1 MAKKLTKV
9 EVKENKLQP
18 NAILLEDGE
27 ILTATCDIYK
37 FNLSK
42 KNKLGQLASR
52 NLGTCDESFDE
63 DDFDFCLLR
72 VKDSLLEKLEKKEIT
87 LLYKLETYDETDD
100 GIVEITSLDSLLEC
114 IYDYITDNEGE
125 FLFERFNKKDQV
137 YFIPYLDDI
146 I

>member
-9 EVKENKLQP
+9 EVKDNKLQP
-18 NAILLEDGE
+18 NAILLEDSE
-27 ILTATCDIYK
+27 ILSATCDIYK

-42 KNKLGQLASR
+42 KNKFGQLAAR
-52 NLGTCDESFDE
+52 DLGCCESYDE

-87 LLYKLETYDETDD
+87 LLYKSETDD
-100 GIVEITSLDSLLEC
+100 DIVEIASLDSLLEC

-137 YFIPYLDDI
+137 YFIPYLNSLI
-146 I
+146 

>member
-1 MAKKLTKV
+1 MAKKLIKV

-42 KNKLGQLASR
+42 KNKFGQLAAR
-52 NLGTCDESFDE
+52 DLGCCEGYNE

-114 IYDYITDNEGE
+114 IYDYITDNDGE

-137 YFIPYLDDI
+137 YFIPYLNSLI
-146 I
+146 

>member
-1 MAKKLTKV
+1 MAKKLVKV

-18 NAILLEDGE
+18 NAILLEESE
-27 ILTATCDIYK
+27 ILSATCDIYK

-42 KNKLGQLASR
+42 KNKLGQLAAR
-52 NLGTCDESFDE
+52 DLGSCEGYDE

-72 VKDSLLEKLEKKEIT
+72 VKDSLIEKLEKKEIT
-87 LLYKLETYDETDD
+87 LLYKSETDD
-100 GIVEITSLDSLLEC
+100 DIVEIASLDSLLEC

-137 YFIPYLDDI
+137 YFIPYLNSI

>member
-1 MAKKLTKV
+1 MAKKLVKV

-18 NAILLEDGE
+18 NAVLLEEGE
-27 ILTATCDIYK
+27 ILSATCDIYK

-42 KNKLGQLASR
+42 KNKLGQLAAR
-52 NLGTCDESFDE
+52 DLGEGYDE

-87 LLYKLETYDETDD
+87 LLYKSDRYDETNDD
-100 GIVEITSLDSLLEC
+100 IVEITSLDSLLEY
-114 IYDYITDNEGE
+114 IDDYITNNEGE

-137 YFIPYLDDI
+137 YFIPYLDNLI
-146 I
+146 

>member
-1 MAKKLTKV
+1 MAKKLVKI

-42 KNKLGQLASR
+42 KNKLGQLAAR
-52 NLGTCDESFDE
+52 DLGEGYDE

-87 LLYKLETYDETDD
+87 LLYK
-100 GIVEITSLDSLLEC
+100 
-114 IYDYITDNEGE
+114 
-125 FLFERFNKKDQV
+125 
-137 YFIPYLDDI
+137 
-146 I
+146 

>member
-52 NLGTCDESFDE
+52 DLGICESYDE

-87 LLYKLETYDETDD
+87 LLYKSETDD
-100 GIVEITSLDSLLEC
+100 DIVEIASLDSLLEC

-137 YFIPYLDDI
+137 YFIPYLNSLI
-146 I
+146 

>member
-52 NLGTCDESFDE
+52 KLGTCESYDE

-87 LLYKLETYDETDD
+87 LLYNSERYDETDD
-100 GIVEITSLDSLLEC
+100 DIVEITSLDDLLEC

-137 YFIPYLDDI
+137 YFIPYLDSLI
-146 I
+146 

>member
-1 MAKKLTKV
+1 MAKKLVKI

-18 NAILLEDGE
+18 NAILLEEGE

-42 KNKLGQLASR
+42 KNKFGQLASR
-52 NLGTCDESFDE
+52 NLGDCESYDE

-87 LLYKLETYDETDD
+87 LLYKSEICDEMDD
-100 GIVEITSLDSLLEC
+100 DIVEITSLDSLSGC
-114 IYDYITDNEGE
+114 IYDYITDNDGE
-125 FLFERFNKKDQV
+125 FLFERFNRKDQV
-137 YFIPYLDDI
+137 YFIPYLDSLI
-146 I
+146 

>member
-1 MAKKLTKV
+1 MAKKLVKV

-42 KNKLGQLASR
+42 KNKLGQLVSR
-52 NLGTCDESFDE
+52 NLGDCESYDE
-63 DDFDFCLLR
+63 DDLDFCLLR

-87 LLYKLETYDETDD
+87 LLYKSDTYYETDD
-100 GIVEITSLDSLLEC
+100 DIVEITSLDSLLEY
-114 IYDYITDNEGE
+114 IDDYITNNEGE
-125 FLFERFNKKDQV
+125 FLFERFNRKDQV
-137 YFIPYLDDI
+137 YFIPYLDSLI
-146 I
+146 

>member
-1 MAKKLTKV
+1 MAKKLVKV

-18 NAILLEDGE
+18 NAILLEEGE

-42 KNKLGQLASR
+42 KNKFGQLAAR
-52 NLGTCDESFDE
+52 DLGSCEGYDE

-87 LLYKLETYDETDD
+87 LLYKSDRYDGTDD
-100 GIVEITSLDSLLEC
+100 DIVEITSLDSLLEC
-114 IYDYITDNEGE
+114 IYDYITNREGE

-137 YFIPYLDDI
+137 YFIPYLDSLI
-146 I
+146 